1 MRKKVFIAI
10 GVLVCVAVA
19 IGIYLYK
26 KPRTTA
32 ASQQTDF
39 TLSADEFYKQF
50 ETNETAANQKYTGK
64 ILEVSG
70 TVGEVQQT
78 DSTLSVL
85 LTAKDAM
92 GGVNCSMAT
101 TEAASL
107 QQDKTVTIKGKCA
120 CFLMD
125 VNVLDAVIV
134 PKK

>member
-1 MRKKVFIAI
+1 MRKKILITI
-10 GVLVCVAVA
+10 GMLVCIGLA

-39 TLSADEFYKQF
+39 ALSADELYKQF

-70 TVGEVQQT
+70 TIGEVQKT

-101 TEAASL
+101 VESTNV
-107 QQDKTVTIKGKCA
+107 QQHKTITIKGKCA
-120 CFLMD
+120 GFLMD

-134 PKK
+134 SNK